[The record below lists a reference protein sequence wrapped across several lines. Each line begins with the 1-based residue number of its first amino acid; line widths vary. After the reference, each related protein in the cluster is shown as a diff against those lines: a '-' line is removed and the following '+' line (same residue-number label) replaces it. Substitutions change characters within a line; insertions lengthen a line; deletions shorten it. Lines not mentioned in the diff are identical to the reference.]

1 MFNWNDLHS
10 FITLS
15 RCSKLILA
23 SKKLRIEPT
32 TIARRIS
39 RLEKNLKT
47 DLFFKSPNGYSLT
60 EMGHCLLKHVEK
72 IESGILGINEEFL
85 RVNPNITGNV
95 SISVGE
101 GLGVEIF
108 TKYFNNFFLE
118 YPEIQIELLAD
129 SRYRSL
135 ANRET
140 DISISLSKPK
150 KGRLISWKL
159 CDYFVKLYGSKSYL
173 KSNSKIIH
181 LKDLKKHRFISYV
194 DELIELPELNYFDE
208 INDNLNVVFRS
219 NSLRSQYLAIKNGLG
234 LGLIHSFIASKD
246 ASLELVLSDSI
257 NIKRGYW
264 INIHENSYQFKRIKA
279 VTKFLVDIMKKEK
292 ISFPE

>member
-15 RCSKLILA
+15 RCSKLIIA

-32 TIARRIS
+32 TIARRIN
-39 RLEKNLKT
+39 RLEKSLNT

-60 EMGHCLLKHVEK
+60 EMGHCLLKYVEK
-72 IESGILGINEEFL
+72 IESGIFGINEEFL
-85 RVNPNITGNV
+85 RVNPNITGKV

-101 GLGVEIF
+101 GLGVEVF
-108 TKYFNNFFLE
+108 TKYLNKFFLE

-140 DISISLSKPK
+140 DILISLSRPK

-159 CDYFVKLYGSKSYL
+159 CDYYVKLYGSKSYL
-173 KSNSKIIH
+173 KI
-181 LKDLKKHRFISYV
+181 KKFK
-194 DELIELPELNYFDE
+194 NYFMTLLVNE
-208 INDNLNVVFRS
+208 I
-219 NSLRSQYLAIKNGLG
+219 
-234 LGLIHSFIASKD
+234 
-246 ASLELVLSDSI
+246 
-257 NIKRGYW
+257 
-264 INIHENSYQFKRIKA
+264 
-279 VTKFLVDIMKKEK
+279 
-292 ISFPE
+292 